1 MTRDDEAVL
10 AALREWGTG
19 IISVDLLAQRS
30 GVARVTARTSVACLA
45 AEGLVCLVANS
56 GETRYSVQHLHAGPG
71 ECMVPLGAMLRE
83 IYPDR

>member
-19 IISVDLLAQRS
+19 VISVDLLARKS
-30 GVARVTARTSVACLA
+30 GVARVTARTSVAHLA
-45 AEGLVCLVANS
+45 IDGLVCLIANP

-71 ECMVPLGAMLRE
+71 ECMVPLGAVLRE